1 MADSSQDAGVIFAL
15 VDRFNKQRLP
25 RALELKERVDKGE
38 RLSEQDIAF
47 LDQVFKDANH
57 IKPLVEK
64 HPEWQDLAARA
75 MGLYKEITEKALEN
89 EKES

>member
-1 MADSSQDAGVIFAL
+1 LADSSQDAGVIFAL